1 MLVEQL
7 LEVFE
12 HTIDPLESVR
22 GMQQIIDVM
31 ALRPRLNLE
40 STLYKESY
48 ESEIE
53 VLKQKRLFFEEFI
66 QLQKDIEKE
75 ANLQLKNF
83 QELKKRKVNEM
94 IAGEFKYVD
103 SV

>member
-22 GMQQIIDVM
+22 VMQQIIDVM

-48 ESEIE
+48 ENEIE

-66 QLQKDIEKE
+66 QL
-75 ANLQLKNF
+75 
-83 QELKKRKVNEM
+83 
-94 IAGEFKYVD
+94 
-103 SV
+103 